1 MGTFRHLF
9 EARPVSSFP
18 SESLRGDLVGGVVSS
33 AVAIPLAIG
42 FGMFAFVSLGDQYF
56 AWGAVS
62 GLISALVVG
71 MVNVMLGERSTM
83 VYAPRV
89 TTTFFLG
96 LLLNSLLHS
105 DAIRTPSA
113 SAALAVFF
121 AIVLV
126 GGVFQA
132 LFGLMRLGTLIKFT
146 PHPVM
151 AGFQNMAAA
160 LLFLVQIGNVLGFDK
175 SIGFTRAFGYLGSA
189 RPLSVLVAGLT
200 FAAMWHARKLTAIV
214 PPLLVGLGC
223 GIAAYYFL
231 LLAGFGTALG
241 PVIGL
246 PTASATMNNVLADF
260 SSRSIAELL
269 VHSAPVILTSA
280 LALAFIASMDALLC
294 LKLASPPGALDVAGD
309 GLLVRLGLA
318 NAASAG
324 FGGITSGI
332 NIGAS
337 VTNRALG
344 GHSCVSVVVNA
355 AMLLAVLTLLFPL
368 VAYIPRVALSGVIMV
383 VAVQHID
390 PWTKQTVRR
399 LMRRDAPQRATIALD
414 LAVAMF
420 VSVVSIALNVV
431 LAVFIGITL
440 ALFLFVVRM
449 SRSHVRR
456 VYRCD
461 EVRSRKSR
469 DGREMAL
476 LETKGASILVVELQ
490 GALFFGTAE
499 RLAHIINMETSAPT
513 TDVILGLRR
522 VTEIDSTGARIVAD
536 IDAAL
541 TSRNI
546 KLGLVRSD
554 DAETTTR
561 LSDLLNPPSRIFPDI
576 DRAIEWAEDDLLE
589 KHTSVDAAELPLES
603 ISILR
608 DFTAAQIGLLAS
620 HLKRVDMP
628 ADHIVFKQGDPG
640 SDLFLVTRGHASVYL
655 TTEAGRVRLV
665 TFAPGSVFGELAIL
679 DHGPRSATVTAD
691 EPMAAFSLSTRAF
704 ASLRDRDPDVAIK
717 LVSALARELSDRLR
731 RANLTIRQL
740 EQ

>member
-1 MGTFRHLF
+1 M
-9 EARPVSSFP
+9 
-18 SESLRGDLVGGVVSS
+18 
-33 AVAIPLAIG
+33 
-42 FGMFAFVSLGDQYF
+42 
-56 AWGAVS
+56 
-62 GLISALVVG
+62 
-71 MVNVMLGERSTM
+71 
-83 VYAPRV
+83 
-89 TTTFFLG
+89 
-96 LLLNSLLHS
+96 
-105 DAIRTPSA
+105 
-113 SAALAVFF
+113 
-121 AIVLV
+121 
-126 GGVFQA
+126 
-132 LFGLMRLGTLIKFT
+132 
-146 PHPVM
+146 
-151 AGFQNMAAA
+151 
-160 LLFLVQIGNVLGFDK
+160 
-175 SIGFTRAFGYLGSA
+175 
-189 RPLSVLVAGLT
+189 
-200 FAAMWHARKLTAIV
+200 
-214 PPLLVGLGC
+214 
-223 GIAAYYFL
+223 
-231 LLAGFGTALG
+231 
-241 PVIGL
+241 
-246 PTASATMNNVLADF
+246 
-260 SSRSIAELL
+260 AELL

-294 LKLASPPGALDVAGD
+294 LKLASPPGALDIAGD

-337 VTNRALG
+337 VTNRAFG
-344 GHSCVSVVVNA
+344 GDSRVSVVVNA

-399 LMRRDAPQRATIALD
+399 LMKRDAPQRATIALD

-461 EVRSRKSR
+461 GVRSRKSR
-469 DGREMAL
+469 DAREMAL
-476 LETKGASILVVELQ
+476 LEAKGASVLVVELQ

-541 TSRNI
+541 TRRNI
-546 KLGLVRSD
+546 KLGLVCSD
-554 DAETTTR
+554 DADTTTR

-589 KHTSVDAAELPLES
+589 KRASVDAAELPLES

-608 DFTAAQIGLLAS
+608 DFTAGQIGLLAS

-655 TTEAGRVRLV
+655 TTEAGRVR
-665 TFAPGSVFGELAIL
+665 
-679 DHGPRSATVTAD
+679 RSPSPQD
-691 EPMAAFSLSTRAF
+691 QFS
-704 ASLRDRDPDVAIK
+704 
-717 LVSALARELSDRLR
+717 
-731 RANLTIRQL
+731 ANLRSSITVRAPPQSPL
-740 EQ
+740 TSRWRHSA